1 MAGHSHSSNIAAR
14 KGAIDKK
21 RARNFN
27 KLAREIMSAVRQA
40 GSDPDHN
47 LKLKYAIEKA
57 RAGNMPK
64 DNIERVIK
72 RAAGEKGGPGFE
84 EIVYEG
90 YAPGGV
96 ALMVACLTDNRSR
109 TAPDI
114 RYAFD
119 RHGGSIGSP
128 GSVSFLFAFHAIFV
142 AEKGER
148 DEDAWTEVA
157 LDAGAED
164 VRIEG
169 EVVTLLAP
177 ATDFLAVKQKLEGK
191 TVTLLSGQLGYMPG
205 STVPVADKEIARKIL
220 ALVDVLEENDD
231 VQNVYTNYDIPEE
244 WLRELE
250 A

>member
-1 MAGHSHSSNIAAR
+1 
-14 KGAIDKK
+14 
-21 RARNFN
+21 
-27 KLAREIMSAVRQA
+27 
-40 GSDPDHN
+40 
-47 LKLKYAIEKA
+47 
-57 RAGNMPK
+57 
-64 DNIERVIK
+64 
-72 RAAGEKGGPGFE
+72 
-84 EIVYEG
+84 
-90 YAPGGV
+90 
-96 ALMVACLTDNRSR
+96 
-109 TAPDI
+109 
-114 RYAFD
+114 
-119 RHGGSIGSP
+119 
-128 GSVSFLFAFHAIFV
+128 
-142 AEKGER
+142 
-148 DEDAWTEVA
+148 VA